1 MCHQQKDCN
10 CFRGIY
16 KLLCFEP
23 PFVNFISPQLSK
35 YLIHC
40 PNLDERTDKTLIT
53 ASHLPLHKKNN
64 KRVSWNVEL
73 LLHNFTIWVYCL
85 WQMLPQSDCIVSAH
99 VSPWV
104 LGGYFLLC
112 PCPTIWSCCDV
123 IVQLSWYQVQTLWSQ
138 RVPFQNGSTISCLF
152 SAEMTQLNDSDT
164 HNENSKTPRI

>member
-1 MCHQQKDCN
+1 MHHQQKDCN

-104 LGGYFLLC
+104 LGGIFFYAHVR
-112 PCPTIWSCCDV
+112 PYDHAVMS
-123 IVQLSWYQVQTLWSQ
+123 
-138 RVPFQNGSTISCLF
+138 LF
-152 SAEMTQLNDSDT
+152 SSVGIKCKPFEANVCHFRMARQFPVCSRRRW
-164 HNENSKTPRI
+164 HS